1 MSSKNRHFSLDDLA
15 KLFPH
20 EIFIRGL
27 NYATENKVRGWSF
40 DNDFVESEVQ
50 GSGRNLYTQEIE
62 LIFDHGKLGSVN
74 GACSCPVEYNCK
86 HVAAVLL
93 NILDHQ
99 NKAASKPD
107 LMGKTD
113 AALGFTEQ
121 KWLRELEFAHSDSAT
136 NFIEHSQTDE
146 DVDEG
151 FLIFSLST
159 TAGSKDLRLIPG
171 KARHTSKAELKYT
184 KLSLAVRDMMK
195 SAHFLQGDDYELLAL
210 FNMCTMNSF
219 YYSHY
224 SPKGRLGAVLLERIA
239 KAGKLYWLNTEK
251 KQNQLLKL
259 TYHDYQN
266 AHLNWDE
273 DKEYLRLRWQL
284 DKENISAEESGKAV
298 ELSSSPFILPTDPPW
313 LIGQDSCGKLHVPAA
328 GKLSLHSLINLVQDA
343 PVVALARTA
352 TRKAMAD
359 QLLELGLQNL
369 IPLPAQLDMQLRADI
384 KMQPVLE
391 LNSFTPAHTA
401 EACIDFAVLK
411 FLYDDVEAEPDDMGD
426 SLLRRGVNGLEKIL
440 RDKVAEQ
447 LALEKI
453 KAIGFY
459 SDNADNA
466 AVNGKMP
473 GQQQFFLLR
482 DQNAWLQFATKN
494 VPELTAQGW
503 QLRFQDDY
511 RYNLQEVEDWYA
523 EVAEENQQSVWFDLE
538 LGIVVNQTKISLL
551 PLLVSLIR
559 QAPQDFSLQMVNQ
572 RADDEQVLLSLPDHT
587 RVALPYAR
595 IKPILLILGELYFN
609 EHQGDKLRLPML
621 DAARLAELSA
631 TTHLRWIGGE
641 RQQSFGQRLAEFG
654 GIKTINA
661 PNGLRA
667 SLRDYQ
673 KEGVAWMQFLR
684 EYQLAGILADDMG
697 LGKTIQTLTHILLEK
712 EAGRLTQPALVIA
725 PTSLMDNWASEAQRF
740 TPDLKVLVLQGKER
754 SKLFEQIPQADLVLS
769 TYALL
774 PRDEE
779 ALRQHRYHLLILD
792 EAQYIKN
799 AQAKASQTASL
810 LQANHRLCL
819 TGTPLQ
825 NHLGELWAQFNFL
838 MPGLLGDSKA
848 FTRDFQHPIE
858 KLGDSQRHALLT
870 RRIKPFLLR
879 RTKDKVA
886 TELPAKTEII
896 RHIELTGAQRDL
908 YETVRL
914 AMDEK
919 VREEIA
925 KKGIARSQI
934 IILDALLKLRQVC
947 CDPRLVK
954 ITGAKASKG
963 KAPPSAKLTELLE
976 MVEELLSEGRKILIF
991 SQFTSM
997 LQLIATALQEQ
1008 QISYAMLTGDT
1019 ENRGEVVR
1027 RFQEGHIPVFLISL
1041 KAGGVGLNLTAA
1053 DTVIHYDPWWNPA
1066 AENQATDRA
1075 WRIGQDKPVFVY
1087 RLIAKGTLEE
1097 KIQEMQIKKADLARA
1112 ILDQGEVGT
1121 AQLTADDLQG
1131 IFAPLE

>member
-1 MSSKNRHFSLDDLA
+1 MSSKKRHFSLDDLA
-15 KLFPH
+15 RQFPH
-20 EIFIRGL
+20 EVFIRGIS
-27 NYATENKVRGWSF
+27 YATENKVRGWSF

-50 GSGRNLYTQEIE
+50 GSGRNIYTQEIE
-62 LIFDHGKLGSVN
+62 LVFENETLEAVN
-74 GACSCPVEYNCK
+74 GACSCPVDYNCK

-99 NKAASKPD
+99 NKASPPPDHAASN
-107 LMGKTD
+107 GT
-113 AALGFTEQ
+113 ALGFTEQ
-121 KWLRELEFAHSDSAT
+121 KWLRELEFARHDSPALST
-136 NFIEHSQTDE
+136 ESESGNEETD
-146 DVDEG
+146 DG
-151 FLIFSLST
+151 MLIFSLST
-159 TAGSKDLRLIPG
+159 VAGSKEVRLIPG
-171 KARHTSKAELKYT
+171 KAKQNAKGELKYT

-195 SAHFLQGDDYELLAL
+195 SAHFLREADYELLAL

-224 SPKGRLGAVLLERIA
+224 SPKGRMGAVLLERVA

-251 KQNQLLKL
+251 KQSQLSRLA
-259 TYHDYQN
+259 YHPLQQ
-266 AHLNWDE
+266 AHLAWQE
-273 DKEYLRLRWQL
+273 DKDYLRLRWQL
-284 DKENISAEESGKAV
+284 DGTGAETSVSADSTPG
-298 ELSSSPFILPTDPPW
+298 PYILPTEPPW
-313 LIGQDSCGKLHVPAA
+313 LIGQNSCGELHVAATGKFPLPA
-328 GKLSLHSLINLVQDA
+328 LINLVQEA
-343 PVVALARTA
+343 PLLAVTRTE
-352 TRKAMAD
+352 TRLAMANR
-359 QLLELGLQNL
+359 LLDMGLQHL
-369 IPLPAQLDMQLRADI
+369 IPLPAELDAQVRADVR
-384 KMQPVLE
+384 MRPVLE
-391 LNSFTPAHTA
+391 LNALTTADLCTDYAVLRFAYDNVMA
-401 EACIDFAVLK
+401 EADQA
-411 FLYDDVEAEPDDMGD
+411 GD
-426 SLLRRGVNGLEKIL
+426 SLLRRGQHGLENIL
-440 RDKVAEQ
+440 RDQPAEQ
-447 LALEKI
+447 AATQTLKDM
-453 KAIGFY
+453 GFQLQ
-459 SDNADNA
+459 
-466 AVNGKMP
+466 VVP
-473 GQQQFFLLR
+473 GHETDLLQCLP
-482 DQNAWLQFATKN
+482 DQNAWLHFATKDL
-494 VPELTAQGW
+494 PGLISQGW
-503 QLRFQDDY
+503 DIRQQDDY

-523 EVAEENQQSVWFDLE
+523 EVDEDTQQSVWFELE

-559 QAPQDFSLQMVNQ
+559 QAPQDFSLQQVNQ
-572 RADDEQVLLSLPDHT
+572 RADDEQVLLALPDNT

-641 RQQSFGQRLAEFG
+641 RQQSFGQRLATFG
-654 GIKTINA
+654 GINTITPPA
-661 PNGLRA
+661 GLRA

-697 LGKTIQTLTHILLEK
+697 LGKTIQTLTHILIEK
-712 EAGRLTQPALVIA
+712 EAGRLSQPALVVA

-740 TPDLKVLVLQGKER
+740 APDLRVLVLQGKDR
-754 SKLFEQIPQADLVLS
+754 SKLFEQIPRVDLVLT

-779 ALRQHRYHLLILD
+779 ALRAHRYHLLILD

-825 NHLGELWAQFNFL
+825 NHLGELWSQFNFL
-838 MPGLLGDSKA
+838 MPGLLGDIKS
-848 FTRDFQHPIE
+848 FTKDFQHPIE

-886 TELPAKTEII
+886 TELPAKTEVL
-896 RHIELTGAQRDL
+896 RHIELSGAQRDL

-925 KKGIARSQI
+925 KKGVARSQI
-934 IILDALLKLRQVC
+934 VILDALLKLRQVC

-954 ITGAKASKG
+954 ITGAKATNATNATKSAKNSKD
-963 KAPPSAKLTELLE
+963 KMPPSAKL
-976 MVEELLSEGRKILIF
+976 EELLIMIDELLAEGRKILVF

-997 LQLIATALQEQ
+997 LALIAEALTEKQLRFA
-1008 QISYAMLTGDT
+1008 ILTGDT
-1019 ENRGEVVR
+1019 EHRGEVVR
-1027 RFQEGHIPVFLISL
+1027 RFQEGDIPLFLISL

-1097 KIQEMQIKKADLARA
+1097 KIQEMQIKKSDLARA
-1112 ILDQGEVGT
+1112 ILDQGEIASV
-1121 AQLTADDLQG
+1121 QLTAEDLQG
-1131 IFAPLE
+1131 IFEPLN

>member
-1 MSSKNRHFSLDDLA
+1 MSSKKRHFSLDDLA
-15 KLFPH
+15 RQFPH
-20 EIFIRGL
+20 EVFIRGIS
-27 NYATENKVRGWSF
+27 YATENKVKGWSF

-50 GSGRNLYTQEIE
+50 GSGRNIYAQEIE
-62 LIFDHGKLGSVN
+62 LVFENGKLEAVN
-74 GACSCPVEYNCK
+74 GSCSCPVEYNCK

-93 NILDHQ
+93 NILDHH
-99 NKAASKPD
+99 NKAHALPGHAD
-107 LMGKTD
+107 GNA
-113 AALGFTEQ
+113 AALGFNEQ
-121 KWLRELEFAHSDSAT
+121 KWLRELEFATHESPAPGQVADTEFAK
-136 NFIEHSQTDE
+136 DE
-146 DVDEG
+146 MEDG
-151 FLIFSLST
+151 MLIFSLST
-159 TAGSKDLRLIPG
+159 VAGSKEVRLIPG
-171 KARHTSKAELKYT
+171 KAKQNAKGDLKYT

-195 SAHFLQGDDYELLAL
+195 SASFLQEADYELLAL

-224 SPKGRLGAVLLERIA
+224 SPKGRMGAVLLERVA
-239 KAGKLYWLNTEK
+239 KAGKLYWLNTDN
-251 KQNQLLKL
+251 KQNHLSRLA
-259 TYHDYQN
+259 YHPLQQ
-266 AHLNWDE
+266 AHLAWQEEND
-273 DKEYLRLRWQL
+273 YLRLRWQL
-284 DKENISAEESGKAV
+284 DSNEEDA
-298 ELSSSPFILPTDPPW
+298 PAPPYILPTEPPW
-313 LIGQDSCGKLHVPAA
+313 LIGQDSCGELHVAATSRFPLPA
-328 GKLSLHSLINLVQDA
+328 LINLVQEA
-343 PVVALARTA
+343 PLLAVGRA
-352 TRKAMAD
+352 ETRQAMANR
-359 QLLELGLQNL
+359 LLDMGLQNL
-369 IPLPAQLDMQLRADI
+369 IPLPAELEAQLRADI
-384 KMQPVLE
+384 RMRPVLE
-391 LNSFTPAHTA
+391 LNSLTTSSS
-401 EACIDFAVLK
+401 CTDYAVLR
-411 FLYDDVEAEPDDMGD
+411 FAYEGAVAESEQAGD
-426 SLLRRGVNGLEKIL
+426 HLLRRGQHGLEKIL
-440 RDKVAEQ
+440 RDLPAEQ
-447 LALEKI
+447 SARQTLQGLGFQAQPIADHEKE
-453 KAIGFY
+453 
-459 SDNADNA
+459 
-466 AVNGKMP
+466 
-473 GQQQFFLLR
+473 LLLCLP
-482 DQNAWLQFATKN
+482 DQNAWLNFATKDL
-494 VPELTAQGW
+494 PELISQGW
-503 QLRFQDDY
+503 DIRQQNNY
-511 RYNLQEVEDWYA
+511 RYDLREVEDWYA
-523 EVAEENQQSVWFDLE
+523 EVDEDNQQSVWFELE

-559 QAPQDFSLQMVNQ
+559 QAPQDFSLQQVNQ
-572 RADDEQVLLSLPDHT
+572 RADDEQVLLALPDNT

-641 RQQSFGQRLAEFG
+641 RQQSFGKRLAEFG
-654 GIKTINA
+654 GISSITPPA
-661 PNGLRA
+661 GLQA
-667 SLRDYQ
+667 CLRDYQ

-697 LGKTIQTLTHILLEK
+697 LGKTIQTLTHILMEK
-712 EAGRLTQPALVIA
+712 EAGRLSQPALVVA

-740 TPDLKVLVLQGKER
+740 TPDLRVLILQGKDR
-754 SKLFEQIPQADLVLS
+754 SKLFEQIPQVDLVLT

-825 NHLGELWAQFNFL
+825 NHLGELWSQFNFL
-838 MPGLLGDSKA
+838 MPGLLGDLKS
-848 FTRDFQHPIE
+848 FTKDFQHPIE

-886 TELPAKTEII
+886 TELPAKTEVL
-896 RHIELTGAQRDL
+896 RHIELSGAQRDL

-925 KKGIARSQI
+925 KKGVARSQI
-934 IILDALLKLRQVC
+934 VILDALLKLRQVC
-947 CDPRLVK
+947 CDPRLIK
-954 ITGAKASKG
+954 ITGAKTTNATKSAKG
-963 KAPPSAKLTELLE
+963 GKDKMPPSAKL
-976 MVEELLSEGRKILIF
+976 EELLAMIDELLAEGRKILVF

-997 LQLIATALQEQ
+997 LALIAEALTEKQLRF
-1008 QISYAMLTGDT
+1008 AMLTGDT
-1019 ENRGEVVR
+1019 EHRGEVVR
-1027 RFQEGHIPVFLISL
+1027 RFQEGDIPLFLISL

-1097 KIQEMQIKKADLARA
+1097 KIQEMQLKKSDLARA
-1112 ILDQGEVGT
+1112 ILDQGEIASV
-1121 AQLTADDLQG
+1121 QLTAEDLQG
-1131 IFAPLE
+1131 IFEPLN